1 MKRALIA
8 LITAI
13 PLVVGVTSAQADGFP
28 GWPGTGGTGTPQVAV
43 AGTVVSTSGTSIVA
57 NAYVVTPPSQGDDSQ
72 GDEGGLP
79 GFGSFG
85 FSSFGSGS
93 FGSGGFPSLGGFGGF
108 QNAQFRANDM
118 TMPTPPTTTQVTI
131 QTNTSTMIH
140 IGGMGEDDSTTGTT
154 PPTVSDL
161 VAGTRFIALFPGSS
175 SDPITT
181 IVNNPAT
188 AIFAEIPKQFY
199 AFVGTVTGTTAGTS
213 TTPGSVTVTVSDS
226 MPSGLFATGSSA
238 TFTVSDG
245 TLIIGGSGGG
255 TGFSLRDLFGGSLSS
270 VSTGDMVTGG
280 LIGPGGLTATQ
291 VEATP
296 LMFMLDFPAPPA
308 SSSSSA
314 AQHAL
319 KETMNLLHG
328 GKVKLGKKHAK
339 RSHHSKRSKHSRR
352 SARH

>member
-8 LITAI
+8 LITAL
-13 PLVVGVTSAQADGFP
+13 PLVLGVTSAQADGFP
-28 GWPGTGGTGTPQVAV
+28 GWPGMSGTPQVAV

-57 NAYVVTPPSQGDDSQ
+57 NAYVVTPPTEGDNSQ

-85 FSSFGSGS
+85 FASFPGFSFSGLGS
-93 FGSGGFPSLGGFGGF
+93 FGGS
-108 QNAQFRANDM
+108 QNTQFRANDT

-131 QTNTSTMIH
+131 QTNTSTIIH
-140 IGGMGEDDSTTGTT
+140 IGGMGGDDSSSSTT

-175 SDPITT
+175 TDPITT

-213 TTPGSVTVTVSDS
+213 TTPGSVTVSVSDS

-238 TFTVSDG
+238 TFTVSG
-245 TLIIGGSGGG
+245 TMIIGGSGASS
-255 TGFSLRDLFGGSLSS
+255 GFSLKDLFGGSLSN

-291 VEATP
+291 VESTP
-296 LMFMLDFPAPPA
+296 LMFLLDFPAPSA

-314 AQHAL
+314 AQKAL
-319 KETMNLLHG
+319 KETMDLLHG
-328 GKVKLGKKHAK
+328 GKVKLSKKHAK
-339 RSHHSKRSKHSRR
+339 RSHHHSKRSKHSRR